1 MKEGTRGFS
10 PIVAPFFWSSVAVWS
25 QLAEDTPYVSGKVQT
40 QSGIVVLAATLTL
53 KGVMW
58 IVPGIWQRKDFG
70 VPVRTSIVEL

>member
-1 MKEGTRGFS
+1 
-10 PIVAPFFWSSVAVWS
+10 VAVWS

-58 IVPGIWQRKDFG
+58 IVPGI
-70 VPVRTSIVEL
+70 